1 MSASTPEGFPLWLPS
16 RLNATVWAPPG
27 GWDSRWSPADTYAA
41 AVARESCL
49 RQGYSE
55 ADSGTMAVMYVN
67 MRNLHGIQYPQIWM
81 AKMAA
86 ARLTAPH

>member
-1 MSASTPEGFPLWLPS
+1 MSAAAGPEGFPLWLPS

-27 GWDSRWSPADTYAA
+27 GWDSRWSLADKYAV

-55 ADSGTMAVMYVN
+55 ADAGTMAVMYVN
-67 MRNLHGIQYPQIWM
+67 MRLLPGIQYPQIWM
-81 AKMAA
+81 AKLAA
-86 ARLTAPH
+86 AGLWS